1 MVRVDTGHARSLFLT
16 KEGDFLLRR
25 EIGMGS
31 YYLGILS
38 VEALTTGK
46 RSGKDML
53 TLGERFLGRVT
64 TTQ

>member
-1 MVRVDTGHARSLFLT
+1 
-16 KEGDFLLRR
+16 
-25 EIGMGS
+25 MGS